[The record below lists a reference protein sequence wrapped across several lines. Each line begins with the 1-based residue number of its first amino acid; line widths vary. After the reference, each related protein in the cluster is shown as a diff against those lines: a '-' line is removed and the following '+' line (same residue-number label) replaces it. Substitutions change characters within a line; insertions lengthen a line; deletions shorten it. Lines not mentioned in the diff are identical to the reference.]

1 LARAGISIV
10 KKYKALVYIP
20 FLTTLGGGVRYMY
33 GLADALPKT
42 YDVTVAGPELPEESL
57 MKKWGF
63 SGHKLLRLA
72 VSDFTRASASYDL
85 AIYLTNGTPR
95 RSRAKQSILMV
106 QFPFIELSWQNPLR
120 RLWQSYNLGGWQTI
134 VNSQFSA
141 DWLKRRWGMAAD
153 ILYPPIRTGRYE
165 PATKEKTILAVGRF
179 FVAEHSKRQDVL
191 IEAYRQLPET
201 IRAEWRLVLA
211 GGVTKD
217 AASLGYL
224 RRLEE
229 MAAGNN
235 IEFVTNASQTKIM
248 DLYTRAMI
256 FWHGTGYGRP
266 ANQPEKAEHFGMT
279 TVEAMSYGCI
289 PLAYDDGGQT
299 EIVNPTFGYLW
310 HETDE
315 LAKATAQLIQG
326 PPSELRLRAE
336 RAVTASQQYNLDNFK
351 ANARRILGLE

>member
-1 LARAGISIV
+1 
-10 KKYKALVYIP
+10 
-20 FLTTLGGGVRYMY
+20 
-33 GLADALPKT
+33 
-42 YDVTVAGPELPEESL
+42 
-57 MKKWGF
+57 
-63 SGHKLLRLA
+63 
-72 VSDFTRASASYDL
+72 
-85 AIYLTNGTPR
+85 
-95 RSRAKQSILMV
+95 
-106 QFPFIELSWQNPLR
+106 
-120 RLWQSYNLGGWQTI
+120 
-134 VNSQFSA
+134 
-141 DWLKRRWGMAAD
+141 
-153 ILYPPIRTGRYE
+153 
-165 PATKEKTILAVGRF
+165 
-179 FVAEHSKRQDVL
+179 
-191 IEAYRQLPET
+191 
-201 IRAEWRLVLA
+201 
-211 GGVTKD
+211 
-217 AASLGYL
+217 
-224 RRLEE
+224 LEE